1 MVDICQ
7 ARSEWARMDEDARVD
22 FMRDAVNEMLD
33 RQGLGGDVDVQIYD
47 APDNELAEWDY
58 EDNTI
63 RVDRARTVYE
73 DDFETV
79 LDTAYHEGLHA
90 AMDKANGGA
99 TDIGDRVSEGYV
111 FEYVYDDETLTLFPP
126 GTTVPGE
133 VHIQQVYRVAAQMAR
148 QEMDRCRQ
156 HDEYGSARDIAD
168 DEGFEFS
175 EDDLDDDDDDDDAG
189 SAAAPPGDGLLMEMG
204 EPIVRDG
211 DNDDGLLIEMLDEQ
225 AQVSPAP
232 PPPSPPSPPS
242 PPPGP

>member
-7 ARSEWARMDEDARVD
+7 ARSAWASMDEDARVD

-33 RQGLGGDVDVQIYD
+33 RQGLGGDVDVQVYD

-90 AMDKANGGA
+90 AMDKANGGP
-99 TDIGDRVSEGYV
+99 TEIGDRVSEGYV
-111 FEYVYDDETLTLFPP
+111 FEYVYDDENLTLFPP
-126 GTTVPGE
+126 GTTVPGD
-133 VHIQQVYRVAAQMAR
+133 VHIEQVYRVAAQMAR
-148 QEMDRCRQ
+148 QEMDRCRER
-156 HDEYGSARDIAD
+156 DEYGSARDIDD

-175 EDDLDDDDDDDDAG
+175 EDDLDDDDDEAGDAG
-189 SAAAPPGDGLLMEMG
+189 SAAAPAGDGWLFEMG
-204 EPIVRDG
+204 EPVVRDG

-232 PPPSPPSPPS
+232 PP
-242 PPPGP
+242 GP